1 MITNSGGQRD
11 KRYAMM
17 RSIKDYGMGVLYLA
31 VAAFMFYP
39 KIVGLD
45 PEGLDP
51 LFRYIFGG
59 TCLLYGGWRVYRGY
73 KKDYFKRDE
82 V

>member
-1 MITNSGGQRD
+1 MITDNRDVRD
-11 KRYAMM
+11 KRYATM
-17 RSIKDYGMGVLYLA
+17 RSIKDYGMGILYLA

-39 KIVGLD
+39 KVIGLD

-51 LFRYIFGG
+51 LFRCIFGG
-59 TCLLYGGWRVYRGY
+59 ICLLYGSWRIYRGY